1 MAERK
6 KGQHIKWEDRLKIQ
20 GALRTGAK
28 PAEIAKMIGCC
39 RATIYNEIKRGQCV
53 QQHDAEFVEEYCADV
68 AERKYQENL
77 RAKGPD
83 LKLGRDFALADFIES
98 KIIIDHYSPGATLAF
113 IQEQGLQF
121 DTEICENTLYN
132 YIYRGDVFLNLTKEH
147 LLYKGERHKPKRT
160 ITNGPDFQRAK
171 R

>member
-1 MAERK
+1 MAEHK
-6 KGQHIKWEDRLKIQ
+6 KGEHIKWEDRLKIQ

-39 RATIYNEIKRGQCV
+39 RATIYNEINRGQCT

-83 LKLGRDFALADFIES
+83 IKLGTDFELAEFVED
-98 KIIIDHYSPGATLAF
+98 KIINDL
-113 IQEQGLQF
+113 
-121 DTEICENTLYN
+121 
-132 YIYRGDVFLNLTKEH
+132 
-147 LLYKGERHKPKRT
+147 
-160 ITNGPDFQRAK
+160 
-171 R
+171 